1 MNRGVSHRENGEG
14 GSYRII
20 REFSVLG
27 EYGGADFDPG
37 SGTTSTLEAV
47 VAIVCEGVSMPS
59 GIGGGCLPDC
69 EVSPLGL
76 SWM

>member
-1 MNRGVSHRENGEG
+1 MNRGVSHREKGEG

-20 REFSVLG
+20 RELSVLG
-27 EYGGADFDPG
+27 EYGGADFGPG
-37 SGTTSTLEAV
+37 SGTTSEAAV
-47 VAIVCEGVSMPS
+47 VIVGGGVSVPRGM
-59 GIGGGCLPDC
+59 GGGCLPGC